1 MESLTKTQHLLVAD
15 IKGEL
20 QSLNNQLSNIPI
32 AEIRKEQIQAA
43 NILTERMEALERSF
57 AELKDVIML
66 RTNQTFQTDLEL
78 LKKWDPAMILMKKSL
93 WENMRLILNKV
104 ASDNLADLFPSDWCP
119 KPLFSE
125 LQEKSCQR

>member
-1 MESLTKTQHLLVAD
+1 MKSLTKTQHLLVAD

-32 AEIRKEQIQAA
+32 AEIRNEQIQAA

-66 RTNQTFQTDLEL
+66 RTN
-78 LKKWDPAMILMKKSL
+78 
-93 WENMRLILNKV
+93 
-104 ASDNLADLFPSDWCP
+104 
-119 KPLFSE
+119 
-125 LQEKSCQR
+125 